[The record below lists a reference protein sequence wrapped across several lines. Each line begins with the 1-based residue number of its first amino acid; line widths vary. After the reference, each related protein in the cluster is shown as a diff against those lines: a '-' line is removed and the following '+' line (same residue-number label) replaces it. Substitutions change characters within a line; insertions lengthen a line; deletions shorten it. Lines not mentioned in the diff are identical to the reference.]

1 MRQGRSRLHPSRV
14 VKARKLQLGGWYDVS
29 VEAEAGDDRRFAPV
43 GLAIVFGRQAP
54 NGVRISPNS
63 GLVI

>member
-1 MRQGRSRLHPSRV
+1 M
-14 VKARKLQLGGWYDVS
+14 KARKLQLGGWYDVS

-54 NGVRISPNS
+54 NGVRIYPNS